1 MKNISRTHFASLTG
15 TLFSSVKKY
24 SKVIHQ
30 FSRAGF
36 PEKNEIW
43 SKIGQYKDFLIFLM
57 ISKKIFDLL
66 FYKNMNEKYLTI
78 SSFLSFHLSLQPV
91 MLLWIIIQHSSVW
104 ISPLGPPLSPSCS
117 WRRPAF
123 VIWSWPGLLG
133 GGGSQRVYSIVR
145 VYGERK
151 WNSSVWQAL
160 AHYITRQYIHI
171 NKNSQATNK
180 TNVPIG
186 VIGYFIRRPQP
197 LPAPASQQ

>member
-1 MKNISRTHFASLTG
+1 
-15 TLFSSVKKY
+15 
-24 SKVIHQ
+24 
-30 FSRAGF
+30 
-36 PEKNEIW
+36 
-43 SKIGQYKDFLIFLM
+43 M

-66 FYKNMNEKYLTI
+66 FYKNMNEKYVTI
-78 SSFLSFHLSLQPV
+78 SSFLSDHLSFQPV
-91 MLLWIIIQHSSVW
+91 MLLWIIIQHSLVW

-117 WRRPAF
+117 WRRPSF

-133 GGGSQRVYSIVR
+133 GVSQCNGIVR
-145 VYGERK
+145 VYRERK

-171 NKNSQATNK
+171 NKNSQASNK